1 MRYSICVTVYNSEDI
16 VNDFLR
22 PLIPTEYEI
31 VVVDGMSTDRTPEL
45 LSKYGDRIKIIEQRC
60 SRGLGRKIAI
70 ENSTGDIIII
80 VDFDI
85 QISSLQEIV
94 EAYEKIGLEDKIS
107 VFHLVGHSCSPNV
120 FIGKKTLFNHYD
132 AWQDVNYMDDV
143 YFEKVCNHFDALRR
157 VNFEANYKCLQIR
170 GSGSGTETRYE
181 VNIVRKILR
190 RIKITADI
198 LFVSGFTYNQLLNF
212 YKLKYIPGK
221 LYGLALYIP
230 AKLISY
236 FIKTP
241 SVNEKIK
248 EIQWS
253 GTLTV
258 KE

>member
-1 MRYSICVTVYNSEDI
+1 MRYSICVTVYNSED
-16 VNDFLR
+16 VVDVFLA
-22 PLIPTEYEI
+22 PLIKTEYEI

-45 LSKYGDRIKIIEQRC
+45 LSKYKDRIKIIEKKC

-70 ENSTGDIIII
+70 ENSTGDVIMTL
-80 VDFDI
+80 DFDI
-85 QISSLQEIV
+85 QIFSIEKIV
-94 EAYEKIGLEDKIS
+94 EQYERSSPEDKIS
-107 VFHLVGHSCSPNV
+107 VFYLLGGNCNPSI
-120 FIGKKTLFNHYD
+120 FIGKKALFNHYD

-157 VNFEANYKCLQIR
+157 VNFKADYKCLKIR
-170 GSGSGTETRYE
+170 GSGSGRETRYE

-212 YKLKYIPGK
+212 YKLKYISGK